1 MKNKTLAKRGKY
13 VLLAGV
19 LGMNSICASA
29 IATEVVEAS
38 LPAVTQQVTK
48 LKGVILDA
56 KTGEPIIGANV
67 LVKGTT
73 NGTIT
78 NFDGEYQLD
87 APVGS
92 PLVVSFIGY
101 KTIEVKATADTQTIK
116 LTEDTETLDE
126 VIVVGYTSQRKE
138 SLTGSMQNLKSDKL
152 KDVTTPSVE
161 NMLNG
166 KAPGVYVAP
175 GSGQPGSNG
184 AVIIRGQ
191 TSINGTTAPLW
202 VVDGVIVGNEVGQ
215 LNPADIESMTILKD
229 AASTAIYGSE
239 GANGVIVVTTKSART
254 EKMTINLS
262 AKMGISSLS
271 KGNMEM
277 MNGQEFYDYYSSFQ
291 NVDDVKFTRWTPE
304 LRNSNFDWW
313 NLAKQNGF
321 TQDYNITMQ
330 GGNEKLQS
338 FLSLGYYDEEGAV
351 KGYDYSRYS
360 FRFKATYKPFQ
371 WLTIRPSLSG
381 SRRDTEDRQYS
392 VNAMYSML
400 PWDSPFDAEGNLVP
414 NYYSGWVNSKATNY
428 LYDLQWDH
436 TDNRFYEFSGSFD
449 FDIKFT
455 DWLTFSSSNNYR
467 YSNEDQHGYTDPR
480 SSGGEST
487 QGRITEWRQDW
498 TRRYTSQI
506 LRFNKAF
513 GKHSVNGLLAYEF
526 NDYQMNYIDV
536 YGTGFVPGFEELSV
550 TALPERTKGY
560 RTEWAKQSY
569 FTQWKY
575 AYDNKYLVE
584 VSLRRDGR
592 SNFGDNSKYGN
603 FFSVSAGWNINHEN
617 WFNVDWVDNL
627 KIRASYG
634 SVGNVPTSLYPQYDL
649 YNVSGIS
656 YDGVPGALI
665 NQIGNKDLTWEK
677 TFTTGIGLDASLFQ
691 NRLHF
696 TFDYYIKNTDNI
708 LYHVPVTGLTG
719 VTKVWRNIGEM
730 RNVGYELSIGGDII
744 RTKDLTWS
752 LDINVGHNSNELKDL
767 YKQLD
772 ENGNYIVKPVLINDG
787 TNIAG
792 TAQRILEIGQPVDT
806 YYLKEWA
813 GVNPDNGAPM
823 WYMDDG
829 NGKKVATSD
838 YAKAGYYKCGSASPD
853 LFGGFS
859 TALNYKNFDLSA
871 VFGYSL
877 GGKTY
882 SYFRQEFDSDG
893 AYAGDRNQ
901 MKLQKGWSRWEKPG
915 DIATHPIAKY
925 NNQDKGQLA
934 SSRYLEDNDYLKLRS
949 LTLGYNFKL
958 PEWGIQ
964 NLRVYFTGENLF
976 TITDYSGVD
985 PEIPA
990 DLNPEGNRSVMGTAG
1005 VSVYPSVRKF
1015 MFGLNLT
1022 F

>member
-1 MKNKTLAKRGKY
+1 MGKKNLTQRGKY

-19 LGMNSICASA
+19 LGMSPMYASA
-29 IATEVVEAS
+29 VPADMVDAS
-38 LPAVTQQVTK
+38 LPLVSQQTAK
-48 LKGVILDA
+48 LKGVILDT
-56 KTGEPIIGANV
+56 KTGDPVIGANV

-78 NFDGEYQLD
+78 NFDGEYELD

-92 PLVVSFIGY
+92 ILSISFIGY
-101 KTIEVKATADTQTIK
+101 KTIEVKATAGTQSIK
-116 LTEDTETLDE
+116 LEEDSETLDE
-126 VIVVGYTSQRKE
+126 VVVVGYTTQRKE

-152 KDVTTPSVE
+152 KDVTSPSVE
-161 NMLNG
+161 NLLNG

-175 GSGQPGSNG
+175 GSGQPGSSD
-184 AVIIRGQ
+184 AVVIRGQ
-191 TSINGTTAPLW
+191 ATISGSTAPLW
-202 VVDGVIVGNEVGQ
+202 VVDGVIVGNDAGQ

-239 GANGVIVVTTKSART
+239 GANGVIVVTTKNARA

-277 MNGQEFYDYYSSFQ
+277 MNGAEFYDYYSSFQ
-291 NVDDVKFTRWTPE
+291 NVDEVKFSRWSPE

-321 TQDYNITMQ
+321 TQDYNLSMQ
-330 GGNEKLQS
+330 GGSEKLQS

-360 FRFKATYKPFQ
+360 FRFKTTYKPFD

-392 VNAMYSML
+392 VGAMYSML
-400 PWDSPFDAEGNLVP
+400 PWDSPFDSEGNLVP
-414 NYYSGWVNSKATNY
+414 NRYQGWVNSKADNY
-428 LYDLQWDH
+428 LYNLQWDH

-449 FDIKFT
+449 FDVKIT

-480 SSGGEST
+480 SSGGENT

-498 TRRYTSQI
+498 TRRYASQI
-506 LRFNKAF
+506 LRFNKVF

-526 NDYQMNYIDV
+526 NDYEMNYIDV

-575 AYDNKYLVE
+575 TYDNKYLSE
-584 VSLRRDGR
+584 ASLRRDGR
-592 SNFGDNSKYGN
+592 SNFGDNSKYGT
-603 FFSVSAGWNINHEN
+603 FFSVSAGWNINYEN
-617 WFNVDWVDNL
+617 WFNVEWVDNL
-627 KIRASYG
+627 KLRASYG
-634 SVGNVPTSLYPQYDL
+634 SIGNVPTSLYPQYDL
-649 YNVSGIS
+649 YNVSGIN

-665 NQIGNKDLTWEK
+665 SQIGNKD
-677 TFTTGIGLDASLFQ
+677 FTTGLGLDASFFQ

-708 LYHVPVTGLTG
+708 LYQVPVTGLTG

-730 RNVGYELSIGGDII
+730 RNTGYELSIGGDII

-752 LDINVGHNSNELKDL
+752 LDLNVGHNSNELKDL
-767 YKQLD
+767 YRQLD
-772 ENGNYIVKPVLINDG
+772 ENGNYIVKPVIVNDG
-787 TNIAG
+787 TTIAG
-792 TAQRILEIGQPVDT
+792 TAQRILEIGKPVDT

-813 GVNPDNGAPM
+813 GVNPDNGLPM
-823 WYMDDG
+823 WYMTDES
-829 NGKKVATSD
+829 GKKVTTSD
-838 YAKAGYYKCGSASPD
+838 YAKAEYYKCGSASPD

-859 TALNYKNFDLSA
+859 TSLYYKDFDFSA
-871 VFGYSL
+871 TFGYSI

-915 DIATHPIAKY
+915 DIATHPVARY
-925 NNQDKGQLA
+925 NNSNNGNKP

-949 LTLGYNFKL
+949 LSLGYNFKL

-964 NLRVYFTGENLF
+964 NLRVYCTGENLF
-976 TITDYSGVD
+976 TITNYSGVD

>member
-19 LGMNSICASA
+19 LGMNSIYASA

-38 LPAVTQQVTK
+38 LPAVTQQVAK

-92 PLVVSFIGY
+92 ALVVSFIGY

-191 TSINGTTAPLW
+191 TSINGTSAPLW
-202 VVDGVIVGNEVGQ
+202 VIDGVIVGNEVGQ

-313 NLAKQNGF
+313 DLAKQNGF

-392 VNAMYSML
+392 VNSMYSML

-550 TALPERTKGY
+550 TALPERTQGY

-575 AYDNKYLVE
+575 TYDNKYLAE

-627 KIRASYG
+627 KVRASYG

-677 TFTTGIGLDASLFQ
+677 TFTTGIGVDASLFQ

-719 VTKVWRNIGEM
+719 VTRVWRNIGEM

-772 ENGNYIVKPVLINDG
+772 ENGNYVVKPVLINDG
-787 TNIAG
+787 TSIAG

-813 GVNPDNGAPM
+813 GVNPENGAPM

-829 NGKKVATSD
+829 NGKKVTTSD

-915 DIATHPIAKY
+915 DIATHPVAKY

-949 LTLGYNFKL
+949 LTFGYNFKL

-985 PEIPA
+985 PEVPA

>member
-1 MKNKTLAKRGKY
+1 MKIDNLTQRGKY
-13 VLLAGV
+13 MLLSGV
-19 LGMNSICASA
+19 LGMSVLPASA
-29 IATEVVEAS
+29 LSVDGADAS
-38 LPAVTQQVTK
+38 LPAVEQQVTK
-48 LKGVILDA
+48 LRGVILDA
-56 KTGEPIIGANV
+56 KTGDPIIGANV

-78 NFDGEYQLD
+78 NFDGEYELD
-87 APVGS
+87 ASVGS
-92 PLVVSFIGY
+92 DLMISFIGY
-101 KTIEVKATADTQTIK
+101 KTVSVKATAGKQTVK
-116 LTEDTETLDE
+116 LMEDTETLDE
-126 VIVVGYTSQRKE
+126 VVVVGYSTQRKE
-138 SLTGSMQNLKSDKL
+138 SLTGSMQSLKSDKL
-152 KDVTTPSVE
+152 KDITSPSVE
-161 NMLNG
+161 NLLNG

-175 GSGQPGSNG
+175 GSGQPGSSG
-184 AVIIRGQ
+184 AVVIRGQ
-191 TSINGTTAPLW
+191 ATISGSTAPLW
-202 VVDGVIVGNEVGQ
+202 VVDGVIVGNEAGQ

-239 GANGVIVVTTKSART
+239 GANGVIVVTTKSARA

-277 MNGQEFYDYYSSFQ
+277 MNGQEFYDYYSAFQ
-291 NVDDVKFTRWTPE
+291 NVETVKFSRWTPE

-313 NLAKQNGF
+313 DLAKQNGF
-321 TQDYNITMQ
+321 TQDYNLTVQ
-330 GGNEKLQS
+330 GGSEKLQS

-360 FRFKATYKPFQ
+360 FRFKATYKPFD

-414 NYYSGWVNSKATNY
+414 NRYQGWVNSKADNY
-428 LYDLQWDH
+428 LYNLQWNH

-449 FDIKFT
+449 FDVKIT

-467 YSNEDQHGYTDPR
+467 YSNEDEHGYTDPR
-480 SSGGEST
+480 SSGGENT

-506 LRFNKAF
+506 LRFNKNF

-526 NDYQMNYIDV
+526 NDYEMNYIDV

-575 AYDNKYLVE
+575 AYDNKYLAE
-584 VSLRRDGR
+584 LSLRRDGR

-603 FFSVSAGWNINHEN
+603 FFSVSAGWNINYEN
-617 WFNVDWVDNL
+617 WFNVEWVDNL
-627 KIRASYG
+627 KLRASYG
-634 SVGNVPTSLYPQYDL
+634 SIGNVPTSLYPQYDL
-649 YNVSGIS
+649 YNVSGVS

-665 NQIGNKDLTWEK
+665 SQVGNKDLTWEK
-677 TFTTGIGLDASLFQ
+677 TFTTGLGLDASFFQ

-708 LYHVPVTGLTG
+708 LYQVPVTGLTG
-719 VTKVWRNIGEM
+719 VTRVWRNIGEM
-730 RNVGYELSIGGDII
+730 RNTGYELSIGGDII

-752 LDINVGHNSNELKDL
+752 LDLNIGHNSNELKDL
-767 YKQLD
+767 YRQLD
-772 ENGNYIVKPVLINDG
+772 EKGNYIVKPVIINDG
-787 TNIAG
+787 TTTAG
-792 TAQRILEIGQPVDT
+792 SAQRILEIGEPVDT

-813 GVNPDNGAPM
+813 GVNSDNGAPM
-823 WYMDDG
+823 WYMNDE
-829 NGKKVATSD
+829 NGKKVTTSD

-859 TALNYKNFDLSA
+859 TALYYKSFDLNV
-871 VFGYSL
+871 VFGYSI

-915 DIATHPIAKY
+915 DIATHPVAKY

-949 LTLGYNFKL
+949 LSLGYNFKL

-976 TITDYSGVD
+976 TITNYSGVD
-985 PEIPA
+985 PEVPA